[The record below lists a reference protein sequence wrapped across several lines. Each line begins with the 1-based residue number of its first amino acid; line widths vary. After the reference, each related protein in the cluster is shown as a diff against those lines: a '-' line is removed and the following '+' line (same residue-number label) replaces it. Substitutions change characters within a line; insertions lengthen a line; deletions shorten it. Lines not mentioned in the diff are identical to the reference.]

1 MKKTFIVLAVLGMLI
16 GVAGVSMAMVPH
28 QPSVSLYTKVN
39 GTGAISVDQFSNA
52 RNVMMQT
59 KVKMPSGT
67 LTFDQDIVGKSRMGP
82 CRVKDKL
89 SNDVYMNGQGIKLDN
104 VAGKMDGTISFH
116 QTLKIDESSE
126 NWDELYSKQ
135 IYTKIIRCCQHR
147 KVLRIGEEFQLN
159 PTENPGQECE
169 PDKCK
174 KLVQEGSSSM
184 GLPIDAMLH
193 QKGKATGDYIMAR
206 QWSNIGGFSQSIVE
220 QFNAHDW
227 LSIDQLIFASPSMP

>member
-16 GVAGVSMAMVPH
+16 GVASVSMAMVPH
-28 QPSVSLYTKVN
+28 QPSVSLYTEVN
-39 GTGAISVDQFSNA
+39 GTGTISVDQFSNA
-52 RNVMMQT
+52 RNVVMQT
-59 KVKMPSGT
+59 KVRMPSGT
-67 LTFDQDIVGKSRMGP
+67 LNFDQDIIGKSRVCQMK
-82 CRVKDKL
+82 VTDKL

-104 VAGKMDGTISFH
+104 IAGKTDGTISFQ
-116 QTLKIDESSE
+116 QTLKIDESSN

-135 IYTKIIRCCQHR
+135 VFTKIIKRHCNT

-206 QWSNIGGFSQSIVE
+206 QWSNIGGFTQSIVE